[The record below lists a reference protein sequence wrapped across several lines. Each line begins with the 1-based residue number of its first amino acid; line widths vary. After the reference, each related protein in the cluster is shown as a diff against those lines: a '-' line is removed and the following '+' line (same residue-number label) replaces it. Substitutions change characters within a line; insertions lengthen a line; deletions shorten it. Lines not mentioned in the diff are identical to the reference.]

1 MDPSEQ
7 LRELAESLKA
17 LFEGKRGNF
26 RKDDFITVA
35 GLLGFDA
42 CEKMPSHKAPKPIAK
57 NYFADMI
64 GINLKHTLETYE
76 WEEWRPLTDD
86 GTTVSGFWNSGR
98 TKEPPAGYVMDVS
111 GRYLKRAYAK

>member
-7 LRELAESLKA
+7 LRELAESLKV
-17 LFEGKRGNF
+17 LFEEKRGNF

-42 CEKMPSHKAPKPIAK
+42 YEKMPSHKAPKPIAK
-57 NYFADMI
+57 NYFADMV
-64 GINLKHTLETYE
+64 GINLKHSLETYE

-86 GTTVSGFWNSGR
+86 GITISGFWKSEK
-98 TKEPPAGYVMDVS
+98 TKELPTDYAMDAS
-111 GRYLKRAYAK
+111 GQYLRRVHKK